1 MDLKEMF
8 PMKLGFGG
16 LRLPTNG
23 SKDDVNYIRMCEM
36 VDEYVANGGNYFDTS
51 FIYHKGKSENA
62 MAACVV
68 DRLKRD
74 SFCLADKLPLWT
86 VGGKTDLEGVF
97 ETQLKKCHV
106 DYFDF
111 YILHNMNRN
120 SYDFTE
126 QSDAFEFQQK
136 LKKDGKIR
144 YAGMS
149 FHDTPQM
156 LDKLLTEHKDLDF
169 VQLQINYYDW
179 LSEYVQAK
187 KCYEVAVNHN
197 MPVVVMETVRGGG
210 LCNLPPLANEL
221 LKAAYSYGSAAS
233 LAIRFAASLDNVFM
247 VLSGMSD
254 LEQVKDNCSYM
265 KPDCFKKLSD
275 EEYEMIDNIVA
286 AMKIDM
292 KVKCSHCGK
301 CNDVCPQKIDISKMI
316 SIYND
321 GEMFGDLNFPEMHY
335 NIHNRANNA
344 SSCIRCGS
352 CQMVCPENVEIIDLL
367 REIAGKFD
375 R

>member
-97 ETQLKKCHV
+97 ETQLNKCHV

-187 KCYEVAVNHN
+187 
-197 MPVVVMETVRGGG
+197 
-210 LCNLPPLANEL
+210 
-221 LKAAYSYGSAAS
+221 
-233 LAIRFAASLDNVFM
+233 NVT
-247 VLSGMSD
+247 
-254 LEQVKDNCSYM
+254 
-265 KPDCFKKLSD
+265 KL
-275 EEYEMIDNIVA
+275 
-286 AMKIDM
+286 
-292 KVKCSHCGK
+292 
-301 CNDVCPQKIDISKMI
+301 Q
-316 SIYND
+316 
-321 GEMFGDLNFPEMHY
+321 
-335 NIHNRANNA
+335 
-344 SSCIRCGS
+344 
-352 CQMVCPENVEIIDLL
+352 
-367 REIAGKFD
+367 
-375 R
+375 